1 MQELNLRTIEA
12 RSWKVRQ
19 QDGLFDIYFGA
30 LMLAIAVSALTEV
43 LGATSLVRLL
53 TLMVLQ
59 FSAVGGF
66 ALAKRRYATPR
77 VGAVKFGA
85 ARVRRSRAS
94 RIALLVCVL
103 ATVALVVLTAVGR
116 SPVDPFDRLGRF
128 ALPTVVTLI
137 VGIPLTA
144 LAIFLQFE
152 RILLHAALFAA
163 AAFALAASG
172 KSFMA
177 PIPGAIAFGA
187 SGLISVGI
195 GLVLFVR
202 FVRRTPREREAV
214 LSDEG

>member
-1 MQELNLRTIEA
+1 MNELNLRAIEF
-12 RSWKVRQ
+12 RSWKARQ

-30 LMLAIAVSALTEV
+30 LMLAIAISALTEA

-53 TLMVLQ
+53 TLVVLQ
-59 FSAVGGF
+59 FSAAGGL

-85 ARVRRSRAS
+85 ARTRRSRAS
-94 RIALLVCVL
+94 VIALAVCVL

-116 SPVDPFDRLGRF
+116 SPVDPFHRLGRF
-128 ALPTVVTLI
+128 ALPTVVTLV

-152 RILLHAALFAA
+152 RLLLHAALFAA

-172 KSFMA
+172 ESFMA
-177 PIPGAIAFGA
+177 PIPGAIAFGV
-187 SGLISVGI
+187 SGSISVGI
-195 GLVLFVR
+195 GVVLFGR
-202 FVRRTPREREAV
+202 FVRRVPQPDQEV
-214 LSDEG
+214 VNHGG

>member
-1 MQELNLRTIEA
+1 MDKLNLRAIES
-12 RSWKVRQ
+12 RSWKARQ

-43 LGATSLVRLL
+43 LGATPLVRLV
-53 TLMVLQ
+53 TLVVLQ
-59 FSAVGGF
+59 FSAAGGL

-85 ARVRRSRAS
+85 TRARRSRAS
-94 RIALLVCVL
+94 AIALVVCVL

-116 SPVDPFDRLGRF
+116 SPVDPLHRLGRF

-137 VGIPLTA
+137 VGVPLAA

-163 AAFALAASG
+163 AAFALAAFG

-177 PIPGAIAFGA
+177 PISGAIAFGA
-187 SGLISVGI
+187 SGSISVGI
-195 GLVLFVR
+195 GLLLFAR
-202 FVRRTPREREAV
+202 FAHRIPRKEEEA
-214 LSDEG
+214 LPDEG